1 MTTVYRLTKR
11 RHQREVFSGVGGL
24 HASGRWTP
32 RGHRVIY
39 TSGSIALAVLEY
51 TLNYKHRGW
60 VPASVLASA
69 QWPDDLKVETVATDR
84 LPKNW
89 SDAEAPLALQDVG
102 RVWLERLE
110 TAVLQV
116 PSAVVVEEWNFLL
129 NPAHPDFRRLRLSPP
144 RPYSFDRRLARTR
157 KR

>member
-11 RHQREVFSGVGGL
+11 RHQREIFSGVGGL

-32 RGHRVIY
+32 RGHGVIY

-60 VPASVLASA
+60 VPATVLASA
-69 QWPDDLKVETVATDR
+69 QWPDDLKVETVAIDR
-84 LPKNW
+84 LARNW
-89 SDAEAPLALQDVG
+89 ADAEAPLALQDVG
-102 RVWLERLE
+102 RVWLERTE

-116 PSAVVVEEWNFLL
+116 PSAVVVEEWNYLL
-129 NPAHPDFRRLRLSPP
+129 NPDHPDFRRLRLSAP

>member
-1 MTTVYRLTKR
+1 MVYCRSHEKDRRL
-11 RHQREVFSGVGGL
+11 L
-24 HASGRWTP
+24 P
-32 RGHRVIY
+32 
-39 TSGSIALAVLEY
+39 TSLFETAECP
-51 TLNYKHRGW
+51 NE
-60 VPASVLASA
+60 
-69 QWPDDLKVETVATDR
+69 LKVETVAIDR

-89 SDAEAPLALQDVG
+89 SNAEAPPALQELG

-129 NPAHPDFRRLRLSPP
+129 NPAHPDFRRFQLSPP
-144 RPYSFDRRLARTR
+144 RRYSFDRRLARTR